1 MSDSGSAGI
10 SASIFKQHA
19 AALTALKPDKAP
31 GAQRLIPY
39 GTRGSQRGFFMPYL
53 PVLLGLST
61 AFCWGTSDY
70 LSRSQSEKVGHYN
83 TVVYMHVTTLLIL
96 LVLLPI
102 LTPSVS
108 VTPLAAL
115 ALVAAGALNFF
126 AFIYLYRAFHKG
138 VVSVVAPVAYTY
150 PVVTTVFSVLFLG
163 VVLAPVRIAS
173 IGCVVA
179 GVLLLSTR
187 FSELRRYQGGSG
199 LPSLT
204 AGVGSALV
212 SSIFFGM
219 VYVGI
224 GYATP
229 VAGYVLP
236 VVFLRG
242 VGTVVGIVAA
252 PVLRESIRPTRLSFS
267 RVIMAMGVLEAI
279 GFLAFNYGLSLG
291 SDSLPEIAA
300 ISGMGGAVAALYALK
315 FLKERLERNQAIGL
329 GLAIAGVFA
338 LLYLGG

>member
-39 GTRGSQRGFFMPYL
+39 GTRGSQRGLFMPYL

-96 LVLLPI
+96 L
-102 LTPSVS
+102 
-108 VTPLAAL
+108 
-115 ALVAAGALNFF
+115 
-126 AFIYLYRAFHKG
+126 
-138 VVSVVAPVAYTY
+138 
-150 PVVTTVFSVLFLG
+150 
-163 VVLAPVRIAS
+163 VLAPVRIAS

-329 GLAIAGVFA
+329 GLAIAGDFA
-338 LLYLGG
+338 LLYLGA